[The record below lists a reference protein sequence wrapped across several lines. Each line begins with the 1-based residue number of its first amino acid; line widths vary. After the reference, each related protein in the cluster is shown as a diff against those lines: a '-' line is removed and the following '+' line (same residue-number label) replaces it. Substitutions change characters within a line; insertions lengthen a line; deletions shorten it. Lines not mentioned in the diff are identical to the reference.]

1 MGEIKDKISQMQ
13 ARDFLA
19 TWTQIQ
25 NDHQTELN
33 RLNRI
38 KDNSDNSDDDKHKI
52 EFLLGMSEEDTTQ
65 FLKDKLFI
73 ETGEDVEDIFIAFAF
88 YKLV

>member
-1 MGEIKDKISQMQ
+1 M
-13 ARDFLA
+13 
-19 TWTQIQ
+19 
-25 NDHQTELN
+25 N

-38 KDNSDNSDDDKHKI
+38 KDNSDNTDDDKHKI
-52 EFLLGMSEEDTTQ
+52 EFLLSMSETDTVQ

-73 ETGEDVEDIFIAFAF
+73 ETGEDVEDIFIALAY